1 MKLSSEPVELA
12 VTPGGNTKPAEI
24 SGVTFTPNVPDFK
37 KTCGNYE
44 YEVLVT
50 PGEVKADI
58 AGAGDDGPAYIL
70 RAAAGSPD
78 CEKFVITLYWN
89 SKAAAPAPEV
99 IRVVAL
105 PEDEIGA
112 YQLRADGTKEYLL
125 FQTYDICMAYLGRDE
140 LCRGPERCY
149 HK

>member
-1 MKLSSEPVELA
+1 MV
-12 VTPGGNTKPAEI
+12 
-24 SGVTFTPNVPDFK
+24 
-37 KTCGNYE
+37 
-44 YEVLVT
+44 
-50 PGEVKADI
+50 
-58 AGAGDDGPAYIL
+58 
-70 RAAAGSPD
+70 
-78 CEKFVITLYWN
+78 TLYWN

-125 FQTYDICMAYLGRDE
+125 FQTYDICMTYLGRDE
-140 LCRGPERCY
+140 LCAGPERCY